1 MSLKD
6 RVKKLEQ
13 EESTS
18 SLSASQ
24 NLSLAD
30 RLRKL
35 DKSSEGIKA
44 PKTNGLNYNLSAY
57 DDEDYQKKYE
67 GASYEDV
74 QRGLLKSTS
83 NRERNYL
90 KNYSD
95 WSSTKDFDKA
105 IENADTTK
113 VKPEINA
120 DDSLWTKA
128 TKKLSRG
135 TSEADILKSKKK
147 AFQKANPLEKYS
159 DIMSNA
165 DFEEKSKYN
174 PNAVADNDGNF
185 FDDLTNKRMLSLYRQ
200 INTGEKPSSFDMFYD
215 SITNPDGAVE
225 GAMLDNYKYNVGQM
239 TDDEKKVYNYI
250 YATQGGEAA
259 YEFVKDI
266 SYATSKRSYEEWSEI
281 TKDMVNN
288 SGPLANLA
296 LEGISAAG
304 KMIMAPQLI
313 ANVAEAALDYDNYNS
328 YEGFGGVNFVLSD
341 VAPNIA
347 EKYAE
352 KYPNATVNV
361 PLMGEINA
369 PKAVSESITS
379 DIEARVGQSLL
390 GPAYTISMGMNSYLQ
405 SIRDAQEKGLPA
417 SQAVATA
424 MIAGGVEIITESFG
438 FENFLNLTKNPAGK
452 QVALNVMK
460 GVFNEGSEEVAA
472 DVLNTIADLTI
483 NGAQSEIN
491 QNVEAYKKAGMS
503 DSEAWAKAKSDFSAQ
518 VAESFIAGGLSGGAS
533 TAVTNIINRA
543 NYSQLGEN
551 VDATR
556 LKNAAEQAKA
566 SAEANGTTSDAYDYY
581 AKLANKYGEDLSKKG
596 SDKNAMTGY
605 LLDQLVNEASSNY
618 EEGAIE
624 QFLTESG
631 YSADVAR
638 ETAKAIKAVNPTKEQ
653 EKVLKGKAAKEA
665 LAALKNGVAVNKAN
679 DKMVQAVADT
689 RAAQSA
695 LKTRTERN
703 IESDYK
709 VGTAGTAE
717 VVGTADNGKIR
728 VIENGQE
735 KTVDK
740 KAVTVT
746 KNTALAL
753 EYSKNLNEN
762 AQKAIIENMPASVE
776 NVQQYVSDA
785 YHAFTYGQEFTTD
798 DNGVEVSGIEA
809 MKQDIKDGML
819 TTDIDTLTKLYEA
832 GAQIKNQQ
840 KQQVAV
846 LEQADQAVASA
857 YQGGKQGSFKT
868 DGNINV
874 RTLSPSER
882 ALYYMAKTFTLRG
895 QNVVVFKDASDKSEN
910 GKFVAGPNGGT
921 VYINLAARYA
931 VNGDRFDRSYVVSA
945 FAHETT
951 HWMKANAQE
960 DFKVFADHIR
970 NAIGQKQFD
979 SLVVTE
985 MNRHKQ
991 STGNTLSEADARE
1004 EVIARACEDMLN
1016 NPDTYADIMSKATPE
1031 EQSNLKRII
1040 MKAIDA
1046 VMEFLNTML
1055 KNYRS
1060 NAEAARYLRRNIDE
1074 YEKLRQE
1081 WIAVFDKAS
1090 TNVQAMLDKAVDQ
1103 AIEPTEDIKVHNN
1116 DKVNMSATVE
1126 GVAGKLMAAHNMTSE
1141 ELYNTVTK
1149 MGGFPMPSI
1158 AIKQAAL
1165 GHNDFGDVSVI
1176 FTKDTIDPMVS
1187 AMNHI
1192 FSADAYTPTFPKID
1206 YKIKESVRKSIE
1218 DRITKLVGGDEI
1230 INAFRKGSLFNT
1242 EFMEDRLSSFNGK
1255 LADSYSYNEVIKYA
1269 YLQDIGQ
1276 GFEIP
1281 MREEV
1286 ITSKFDNEA
1295 LRYIADKMGKDTVKE
1310 MAEGFSDYFRENP
1323 DTVEKLKNVANEA
1336 YDAYMRRKKG
1346 ADYEKAKESLASRP
1360 EVWKK
1365 LTMAYD
1371 DFYFG
1376 DYDRLVSALDKIV
1389 NGRVATVVDTAEF
1402 NNKLD
1407 KVFESVDENAYNA
1420 WLEDLFAG
1428 IIEKEGIYN
1437 NKPYMT
1443 ASGNRRTWEAMHYEV
1458 TLENVVKVMK
1468 QLEDTGSEGTFAAN
1482 NIFGVAVKSYKSIE
1496 EMRKEV
1502 GRLAHQNEEERD
1514 AIRSELSD
1522 RLSKICQDI
1531 YNKRADNSFIAM
1543 DEAAE
1548 AICDAIRHAKTVAG
1562 IDRRIRQWGLEI
1574 KPDTAQKVFDLF
1586 NDIQQMPTDYFEAKP
1601 KRAVG
1606 LNEIAYVVIPTDSTD
1621 KLREALADNGI
1632 RYVEYEHSDDNFDD
1646 RIKVT
1651 NEEAVR
1657 QQAEGSQVL
1666 FNSKVDSDGN
1676 ELSAGQ
1682 VEYFK
1687 DSKIRDANG
1696 NLLVVYHGTPDKSFN
1711 VFRGNEI
1718 YFTANKAY
1726 AQNYTHT
1733 YATGGKTVNNDNPGM
1748 FMGYLNIRKPFDI
1761 NDSEVRN
1768 IFINEY
1774 VKGGYSQSLHPLT
1787 PIAEINRTID
1797 RDGISWEEGGNLQEF
1812 LEESEY
1818 GYDGMVLNEGGY
1830 MTDKGPVSRGV
1841 SYVAFN
1847 SNQFK
1852 NIDNLNPTDN
1862 EDVRY
1867 NKKIADFTQEEE
1879 ERYHKLITS
1888 RLKHLE
1894 RHFYHDFLYDEV
1906 VNDKNMLDHY
1916 KKYELNPKIV
1926 ELRSKNGR
1934 TAREKAVISAL
1945 NSMHTKMLDWVIY
1958 RKELNDEE
1966 FRMRIVKA
1974 EFKNPELY
1982 DYRMEMAKSD
1992 AEFFSDMVYNEYSEL
2007 REIVASY
2014 IENEEPDELD
2024 SAGKPLSK
2032 AQTAFYSKSKARN
2045 SSGRLIRFYHGT
2057 STFGFTVFD
2066 PNKSDDSRSFFFSD
2080 SEDVARTYSGSENIY
2095 NPYEYVKIDS
2105 FEALQDYFNKLNKD
2119 VEDKWNVYKDG
2130 DLYGISSDE
2139 LEVAYENERIDK
2151 LFDEWADVNLWG
2163 GSLSYKGG
2171 QMEVYLNLE
2180 NPLIVNGYERSW
2192 NDLGYTPKLKA
2203 GERYYNLVAIWH
2215 LDINTQ
2221 TADVTIVKNADD
2233 KLVTKRMTLEEI
2245 GKTFGNE
2252 MKDEVIYKLATA
2264 GNKDTVVKKSDFV
2277 VDKSGRTRNATLK
2290 YTREV
2295 AEYAYNNG
2303 YDGVIF
2309 KGIYDMGQYSYDE
2322 ELSTV
2327 AVAFNSNQIKSIY
2340 NDNPTKDSD
2349 VRFNNKIE
2357 LTEADAGNINTLI
2370 NALKETNSSDL
2381 YTASYELKKG
2391 MLSNSNGVKAYI
2403 KKYMTDEFNRIR
2415 TSPSGS
2421 KEKSIKKILNRLDL
2435 KISELAMA
2443 EAITNNMNLAETI
2456 ATSGRT
2462 DLSDNDK
2469 YRIELLQYTS
2479 RIIVKNYPNDI
2490 DELEASLLSA
2500 MGKSSNAVAKDSN
2513 GNKLTEAQEEYFKLS
2528 KVRDDNE
2535 RLLVLYH
2542 GTQDAGFT
2550 VFDPKMS
2557 DDKLAL
2563 FFTDQE
2569 RIARTYAN
2577 NSIEEFNPYEPSK
2590 DNDATYEV
2598 YVNLENPLTIDAN
2611 GDWWNWIRYDAN
2623 ESNTDKTF
2631 YYEISV
2637 NDFDGKTYAVSQRDS
2652 DYTYSS
2658 RRMNI
2663 SEIGKQYG
2671 RVIMNQVASE
2681 GVFENTEITI
2691 DKEGNYSKQSHM
2703 TTREIAQ
2710 YAYYKGYDGVIIKNL
2725 VDIGSAVG
2733 EADESTIVIAF
2744 NSNQVKSIHN
2754 ENPTND
2760 ADIRY
2765 NEKVNT
2771 EAYEILEEN
2780 KRFEKENAKLKKDM
2794 ARLKKLLRL
2803 QGKVTDGKV
2812 LDDHQL
2818 EVVAGVLLKDGRS
2831 NYSKDK
2837 LVEDLRDVYTF
2848 ALDVFQSGP
2857 EAYDELMARLYDVAA
2872 KIMNDSRPVK
2882 VTNDYYKMVLDD
2894 IRKSRIRLS
2903 DEQIQEAKN
2912 EYGDRYR
2919 DAYWGRMTLAND
2931 GMPIESLWQEWAD
2944 AYPDIFKA
2952 DVNPN
2957 DMILE
2962 LSEIYDSL
2970 KDASE
2975 LKQYYTDTE
2984 SIRSMANEVYEKFWN
2999 IKPIV
3004 TVADKYNEEIKKI
3017 NAEHRQEMAELK
3029 ESMQNQKLA
3038 DRMYYS
3044 RVINKLKEQNAEK
3057 IRALKEYQRN
3067 KAEKYKDAA
3076 RRKMAI
3082 EKITGQSTKLMS
3094 WMTENS
3100 RKHHIND
3107 ALKVPVMNMLDAINF
3122 SSKQLLGMYGTDE
3135 KKFTPT
3141 RKDVSLA
3148 KAMQEIRV
3156 LVTNVVNAQG
3166 DDSKDVNVGGFL
3178 YFPPQMV
3185 EEITQLTDQLNDI
3198 ERDLGRQNQ
3207 YVLQEMT
3214 IEELESLQD
3223 IVDKMYHCVTK
3234 MNQLMAD
3241 RGKALVAVPSQD
3253 TIRECGE
3260 QAVRD
3265 KANKLTKAEDFMTF
3279 KNGVPYYVFERLGK
3293 GASHILNNVFK
3304 GWGQFAFNI
3313 QKIVDFADKAYTQA
3327 EVKEWTKEVH
3337 DITVWQS
3344 PTEEEKASGIEA
3356 TERQIKM
3363 TTAQMMSLYCL
3374 SKREHARQHM
3384 FGGGIRIADFKQD
3397 MNEILQTDAVTLT
3410 ESEIDR
3416 IIGILTDRQREVADE
3431 IQQFMNTTCSAWGN
3445 DVTLQ
3450 MYGTREFLEE
3460 NYFPIK
3466 SDANVLR
3473 ADVRDD
3479 AKSIYALLNMS
3490 FTKGLVKNANNQ
3502 IVVDDIFNVFAVHA
3516 SDMAKY
3522 NALALPVL
3530 DMIKWWNYSESVKR
3544 EGTNFDKITVKGAIE
3559 KAYGKEANSYI
3570 RHLLEDINGSQESGR
3585 YDDLTSKFFKGY
3597 KVAAVGFNMQTV
3609 LLQPLSYIRAN
3620 NVMDTKYLLAGLV
3633 GKPMTEKA
3641 KKYSGLAVWK
3651 SLGYYDTNV
3660 SFGLDKMITHNYNA
3674 QEIIADKSL
3683 ALAGKADE
3691 LTWGCL
3697 WRACEAEILSTR
3709 NLVYDTEE
3717 FNKAV
3722 AERFNEVIV
3731 STQVMDS
3738 TVTRSDLM
3746 RSNATH
3752 VKEFTAF
3759 MSEPTLSLNVL
3770 QSNVIKFADETRKSN
3785 VHTAMQK
3792 YGRKIG
3798 KACAVY
3804 AFSALAESILRG
3816 VIGKLRD
3823 ADWDEEDEETI
3834 MSRIWDNFLS
3844 ELNIFNKI
3852 PVISN
3857 IVEILKGFSTQSMAF
3872 TGLDNTIKAFK
3883 KLLKSFEDGLT
3894 YKDVY
3899 KMIRG
3904 LSELKGIP
3912 LGNLV
3917 RTLKTVYDNT
3927 IGLMFK
3933 FGND

>member
-1 MSLKD
+1 MSLED
-6 RVKKLEQ
+6 RIKKLKQ

-30 RLRKL
+30 RLIKL

-57 DDEDYQKKYE
+57 DDEDYQKKYD

-105 IENADTTK
+105 IANADTTK
-113 VKPEINA
+113 VKPKINA

-128 TKKLSRG
+128 TKTLSRG

-147 AFQKANPLEKYS
+147 AFQRANPLEKYS
-159 DIMSNA
+159 DIMSNT

-174 PNAVADNDGNF
+174 PNAVAEYADENF
-185 FDDLTNKRMLSLYRQ
+185 HKRSTGKRMLSLYRQ

-215 SITNPDGAVE
+215 TMTSSRASVE
-225 GAMLDNYKYNVGQM
+225 GAMLNNYKYNVDQM

-250 YATQGGEAA
+250 YNTQGGEAA
-259 YEFVKDI
+259 FEFVKDI

-296 LEGISAAG
+296 LEGIAAAG

-313 ANVAEAALDYDNYNS
+313 ANVAESALDYDNYNS

-347 EKYAE
+347 QKYAE
-352 KYPNATVNV
+352 KYPDANINI

-369 PKAVSESITS
+369 PKTASESITS

-424 MIAGGVEIITESFG
+424 MIAGGVEIVTESFG

-452 QVALNVMK
+452 QVALNVLK

-503 DSEAWAKAKSDFSAQ
+503 DSDAWAKAKSDFSAQ

-624 QFLTESG
+624 QFLIENG
-631 YSADVAR
+631 YSADVSR

-665 LAALKNGVAVNKAN
+665 LAALRNGVAVNKAN
-679 DKMVQAVADT
+679 DKMVQAVADS
-689 RAAQSA
+689 RAAQNV

-703 IESDYK
+703 IESNYK

-776 NVQQYVSDA
+776 DVQQYVSDA

-832 GAQIKNQQ
+832 GAQVKNQQ

-985 MNRHKQ
+985 MNRYKQ

-1046 VMEFLNTML
+1046 VMDFLNTML

-1126 GVAGKLMAAHNMTSE
+1126 GVAGKLMAYHNLSE
-1141 ELYNTVTK
+1141 ENLLNTIEL
-1149 MGGFPMPSI
+1149 GGFPMPSI
-1158 AIKQAAL
+1158 AIKLAGV
-1165 GHNDFGDVSVI
+1165 GHNEFGKISVI
-1176 FTKDTIDPMVS
+1176 FNKNTINPGS
-1187 AMNHI
+1187 NRANGI
-1192 FSADAYTPTFPKID
+1192 FGGDAWTATFPDVDLKINN
-1206 YKIKESVRKSIE
+1206 KKRIE
-1218 DRITKLVGGDEI
+1218 IQNKVMGIVGEEAYNKLGGANLDTS
-1230 INAFRKGSLFNT
+1230 N
-1242 EFMEDRLSSFNGK
+1242 MEDIVNRYKDPVIGYENNKTLQYAFLKDSGK
-1255 LADSYSYNEVIKYA
+1255 
-1269 YLQDIGQ
+1269 

-1281 MREEV
+1281 MRDKRLNRDLSNESIGAIAKV
-1286 ITSKFDNEA
+1286 IGENQINEA
-1295 LRYIADKMGKDTVKE
+1295 YENGYKYQEEHPEFADLLR
-1310 MAEGFSDYFRENP
+1310 
-1323 DTVEKLKNVANEA
+1323 LLANEA
-1336 YDAYMRRKKG
+1336 SLREYDAQV
-1346 ADYEKAKESLASRP
+1346 ANSKAKDDAKLR
-1360 EVWKK
+1360 EVYATLFDNNDGK
-1365 LTMAYD
+1365 L
-1371 DFYFG
+1371 DFS
-1376 DYDRLVSALDKIV
+1376 DYDRLLHSMRRSLYDNEKEIDSA
-1389 NGRVATVVDTAEF
+1389 A
-1402 NNKLD
+1402 
-1407 KVFESVDENAYNA
+1407 FESMLKENIETDEFKTWLGKLFDGIVEKKGIRNNVDY
-1420 WLEDLFAG
+1420 FT
-1428 IIEKEGIYN
+1428 
-1437 NKPYMT
+1437 P
-1443 ASGNRRTWEAMHYEV
+1443 SGNRRSWDALHYEL
-1458 TLENVVKVMK
+1458 TLENVVKVMSK
-1468 QLEDTGSEGTFAAN
+1468 SSEQGAN
-1482 NIFGVAVKSYKSIE
+1482 GFFEGQNIWGVATKKYKSIT
-1496 EMRKEV
+1496 EMREDIS
-1502 GRLAHQNEEERD
+1502 RLALANEETVSKL
-1514 AIRSELSD
+1514 RSEYTD
-1522 RLSKICQDI
+1522 RLSNITNDIMYKGKGSNYFVEYDNAAGAIVDSLRGAKTVETIDRNLREYSYLNIKDHTAQDI
-1531 YNKRADNSFIAM
+1531 YDVYKDI
-1543 DEAAE
+1543 
-1548 AICDAIRHAKTVAG
+1548 
-1562 IDRRIRQWGLEI
+1562 LE
-1574 KPDTAQKVFDLF
+1574 
-1586 NDIQQMPTDYFEAKP
+1586 MPTDYFEAKP

-1606 LNEIAYVVIPTDSTD
+1606 LNEIAYVVIPTYSTD
-1621 KLREALADNGI
+1621 KLKKALTDNGI

-1733 YATGGKTVNNDNPGM
+1733 YATGGKIVNNDNPGM

-1787 PIAEINRTID
+1787 PIAEINRIID

-1818 GYDGMVLNEGGY
+1818 SYDGMVLNEGGY

-1867 NKKIADFTQEEE
+1867 NKKIDERGNVGIVEWGDAYDYFTPRVKKLIEKKVFADVTKKRREVGSLIFKGSVEISDDFDVVYESFEDNNVLIDKIIEYDKTINNNILEVKNGVHEESERNDSITAEIQNADADNKVRNSRNEYGNQIE
-1879 ERYHKLITS
+1879 EDDSVFAFGKTVRARYSVGNRQHKLTAKERIEAARKSILDSVDENGYRKDEAVESSDVNTKFSLRVEEPPKKTIKAYKVFVAFRNEPGKLYPPMVSSPGGADTPVGVWLNADTGELARNKDGSLVVNTRGRIKVASGGKGTNASKGTLAYRPGWHLGEYPDAKQFAVNDENGNKTLFPENFIFAECEIAADEDYQIEAMEYGMNSKGKFDRTQAGLPYIPENGYYKYRTNPNPETAPWYITGAMKVTQI
-1888 RLKHLE
+1888 LNDDEVAKICAQYGVKPLE
-1894 RHFYHDFLYDEV
+1894 RKGGKINLSDYGFTAGKVTPTQDLSNVSKRVDYSEEVKKLPGYTRRKLNFADPNIINEFAINNLDASKYSEGYD
-1906 VNDKNMLDHY
+1906 
-1916 KKYELNPKIV
+1916 
-1926 ELRSKNGR
+1926 
-1934 TAREKAVISAL
+1934 
-1945 NSMHTKMLDWVIY
+1945 TK
-1958 RKELNDEE
+1958 
-1966 FRMRIVKA
+1966 
-1974 EFKNPELY
+1974 
-1982 DYRMEMAKSD
+1982 
-1992 AEFFSDMVYNEYSEL
+1992 YNEKVDGYTSVSDTKL
-2007 REIVASY
+2007 
-2014 IENEEPDELD
+2014 
-2024 SAGKPLSK
+2024 
-2032 AQTAFYSKSKARN
+2032 AF
-2045 SSGRLIRFYHGT
+2045 T
-2057 STFGFTVFD
+2057 D
-2066 PNKSDDSRSFFFSD
+2066 
-2080 SEDVARTYSGSENIY
+2080 
-2095 NPYEYVKIDS
+2095 
-2105 FEALQDYFNKLNKD
+2105 
-2119 VEDKWNVYKDG
+2119 
-2130 DLYGISSDE
+2130 
-2139 LEVAYENERIDK
+2139 ERIDTLLGGGYYGSTNPNYAQAYIAYISPDDYLK
-2151 LFDEWADVNLWG
+2151 LTTGYGQRALERVSKWDTESNSEFSAEKFADNYNSVPIQLNIEEENN
-2163 GSLSYKGG
+2163 
-2171 QMEVYLNLE
+2171 EVIGHEGRHRMAVL
-2180 NPLIVNGYERSW
+2180 
-2192 NDLGYTPKLKA
+2192 KKA
-2203 GERYYNLVAIWH
+2203 G
-2215 LDINTQ
+2215 
-2221 TADVTIVKNADD
+2221 VKQVPVLIFNYD
-2233 KLVTKRMTLEEI
+2233 
-2245 GKTFGNE
+2245 
-2252 MKDEVIYKLATA
+2252 
-2264 GNKDTVVKKSDFV
+2264 NK
-2277 VDKSGRTRNATLK
+2277 
-2290 YTREV
+2290 Y
-2295 AEYAYNNG
+2295 
-2303 YDGVIF
+2303 
-2309 KGIYDMGQYSYDE
+2309 
-2322 ELSTV
+2322 
-2327 AVAFNSNQIKSIY
+2327 
-2340 NDNPTKDSD
+2340 
-2349 VRFNNKIE
+2349 
-2357 LTEADAGNINTLI
+2357 
-2370 NALKETNSSDL
+2370 
-2381 YTASYELKKG
+2381 
-2391 MLSNSNGVKAYI
+2391 
-2403 KKYMTDEFNRIR
+2403 
-2415 TSPSGS
+2415 S
-2421 KEKSIKKILNRLDL
+2421 KEHIDSISLMPQWFQSLDD
-2435 KISELAMA
+2435 AFTDA
-2443 EAITNNMNLAETI
+2443 DRITL
-2456 ATSGRT
+2456 T
-2462 DLSDNDK
+2462 DL
-2469 YRIELLQYTS
+2469 
-2479 RIIVKNYPNDI
+2479 VPF
-2490 DELEASLLSA
+2490 
-2500 MGKSSNAVAKDSN
+2500 SN
-2513 GNKLTEAQEEYFKLS
+2513 GNKEEIKQKFGSGQE
-2528 KVRDDNE
+2528 N
-2535 RLLVLYH
+2535 
-2542 GTQDAGFT
+2542 
-2550 VFDPKMS
+2550 
-2557 DDKLAL
+2557 
-2563 FFTDQE
+2563 
-2569 RIARTYAN
+2569 
-2577 NSIEEFNPYEPSK
+2577 
-2590 DNDATYEV
+2590 
-2598 YVNLENPLTIDAN
+2598 
-2611 GDWWNWIRYDAN
+2611 
-2623 ESNTDKTF
+2623 
-2631 YYEISV
+2631 
-2637 NDFDGKTYAVSQRDS
+2637 AVH
-2652 DYTYSS
+2652 
-2658 RRMNI
+2658 
-2663 SEIGKQYG
+2663 
-2671 RVIMNQVASE
+2671 
-2681 GVFENTEITI
+2681 F
-2691 DKEGNYSKQSHM
+2691 
-2703 TTREIAQ
+2703 
-2710 YAYYKGYDGVIIKNL
+2710 
-2725 VDIGSAVG
+2725 
-2733 EADESTIVIAF
+2733 
-2744 NSNQVKSIHN
+2744 
-2754 ENPTND
+2754 
-2760 ADIRY
+2760 

-2794 ARLKKLLRL
+2794 ARLRKLLRL

-2872 KIMNDSRPVK
+2872 KIMNNSRPVK

-3082 EKITGQSTKLMS
+3082 EKITAQSTKLMS

-3122 SSKQLLGMYGTDE
+3122 SSKQLLGMYGSDE

-3178 YFPPQMV
+3178 YLPPQMV

-3260 QAVRD
+3260 QAVRE

-3293 GASHILNNVFK
+3293 GASHILNNVFT

-3313 QKIVDFADKAYTQA
+3313 QKIVDFADRAYTQA
-3327 EVKEWTKEVH
+3327 EVKAWTKEVH

-3344 PTEEEKASGIEA
+3344 PTEEEKANGIES

-3374 SKREHARQHM
+3374 SKREQARQHM

-3416 IIGILTDRQREVADE
+3416 IIGMLTDRQREVADE

-3502 IVVDDIFNVFAVHA
+3502 IVVDDIFNVFAVHS

-3570 RHLLEDINGSQESGR
+3570 RHLLEDINGSQETGR
-3585 YDDLTSKFFKGY
+3585 YDDITSKWFKGY

-3674 QEIIADKSL
+3674 KEIIADKSL
-3683 ALAGKADE
+3683 ELAGKADE

-3717 FNKAV
+3717 FNQAV

-3857 IVEILKGFSTQSMAF
+3857 IVEMLKGFSTQSMAF